1 MENKA
6 FNLIT
11 DNIENILKT
20 QSFNNKKV
28 NDSPD
33 EKKAIF
39 EGKSIA
45 YQVSYNYESKKYTLS
60 SCPIVDSQPDL
71 NWNKLSTWLFDP
83 ESNNMQDAQ
92 DIVNDFIST
101 LKIIKTSKVNK
112 SAKNK
117 SKTDESN
124 VNPLFF
130 MNRLVNVFPELKSE
144 ITFEKEHYESF
155 RGVTFTKEKVLPL
168 INSLIESNDL
178 IKIKKLCKILSDMY
192 SSGDLDVRGIITYV
206 ILNFIDN
213 NKKITMIEEYLSPEL
228 KKSFQNTRK
237 IKGKKIKPE
246 KKRKPS
252 KLFSAA
258 TLADR

>member
-6 FNLIT
+6 FNLIA
-11 DNIENILKT
+11 DNIENILKP
-20 QSFNNKKV
+20 QSFSNKKV
-28 NDSPD
+28 TDSSD

-45 YQVSYNYESKKYTLS
+45 YQVSYNRKNKKYTLS
-60 SCPIVDSQPDL
+60 SCSIVDSQPDL
-71 NWNKLSTWLFDP
+71 DWNKLSTWLFDP
-83 ESNNMQDAQ
+83 ESNNIQDAQ
-92 DIVNDFIST
+92 DIANDFIST
-101 LKIIKTSKVNK
+101 LKITKPSKK
-112 SAKNK
+112 ASKNK

-124 VNPLFF
+124 VNPLFL

-144 ITFEKEHYESF
+144 INFEKEHYESF

-168 INSLIESNDL
+168 ITNLIESNDSSKL
-178 IKIKKLCKILSDMY
+178 KKLCKILSDMY

-206 ILNFIDN
+206 ILISIDN
-213 NKKITMIEEYLSPEL
+213 NEKFTTIEEYLSPEL
-228 KKSFQNTRK
+228 KKAFQNTRK

-246 KKRKPS
+246 KKKKPS

-258 TLADR
+258 TLAER